1 MPDIQNE
8 PIQLNGLYRH
18 FKGNY
23 YVVSKI
29 ATNEKDKVPYVIYT
43 DVTSNQTYARPF
55 EDFIADVS
63 NREDN
68 VTHQVHRFELAKELK
83 GLLSLTPTEELVNEL
98 RTRPDNPYE
107 GFQTLEEDKD
117 VWAVQY
123 LLGRV
128 IQHPETDTEEEYE
141 EFVPIT
147 PASFSDYTSAKK
159 YRENFYANKPCV
171 IARRITRKVKE
182 F

>member
-1 MPDIQNE
+1 MPDVHSE

-18 FKGNY
+18 FKGSY
-23 YVVSKI
+23 YVVNKL

-43 DVTSNQTYARPF
+43 DITSNQTYARPF

-68 VTHQVHRFELAKELK
+68 ITHQVHRFELAQELK

-117 VWAVQY
+117 VC
-123 LLGRV
+123 R
-128 IQHPETDTEEEYE
+128 
-141 EFVPIT
+141 
-147 PASFSDYTSAKK
+147 
-159 YRENFYANKPCV
+159 
-171 IARRITRKVKE
+171 
-182 F
+182 